1 MNLRQLREKTLT
13 PAEKKKREEI
23 AKAIEKDDPDMPMDK
38 KMAIATATAK
48 RVAERVRDG
57 KVDPTS
63 KMGKGKLT
71 GQEVSAY
78 YRSNPSAKKA
88 ASDATVKK
96 AIELALDTGGNMS
109 YAEKEIDKLRR
120 GLSRHPEVKK
130 ALRYANESVQE
141 AVDSTDTG
149 GSEEVSMATRQIKAM
164 RHFLDGIEA
173 RVKKEGD
180 MEEWFQNK
188 LTKANDYLKTL
199 YSYGHGDEVKEAV
212 SPAQQ
217 AAIAISKKERGEKPK
232 NECADEKDFKP
243 HMMYDPKTGKG
254 YKANTYA
261 DHVKMD
267 KMGYTHEKPE
277 VKEEKNCGCG
287 QTPCKT
293 YGTVKEDY
301 RKLAKHG
308 MGAETMNSIRVGH
321 GVDYYRADGA
331 KYSGKIVKMG
341 PKSYIV
347 RDDKNGKNYQY
358 MYLDREKAKKYLKQ
372 DMSEAVLNEIT
383 LARKD
388 FDKIKKGDKITVHF
402 DSSMKKGHK
411 QTLVVKSKTRSNK
424 YNVDKVNMVDA
435 NDSRN
440 RTKFTFYSRGGKDA
454 TLAWGNSAVSL
465 TKYILEYGGPP
476 ISRKK
481 YLKDI
486 REKKDDYPLYHKTY
500 SGAMAAAYAYA
511 KKKGFEVDT
520 DDIDRKVATGP
531 KKPSNGKT
539 NSFTLKLKG
548 QNRKML
554 AVQVTNLDNKR
565 YELNTYIT

>member
-57 KVDPTS
+57 KVDATS

-149 GSEEVSMATRQIKAM
+149 GGEEVSMATRQIKAL

-293 YGTVKEDY
+293 YGVKEELSNMPDSVKNQISQLRNKKMDVPHGSPQMKAIQMKIDSLLQRYRKESVNEDY

-308 MGAETMNSIRVGH
+308 MGAETKNSIRVGH

-331 KYSGKIVKMG
+331 KYSGKITKMG

-347 RDDKNGKNYQY
+347 RDDKNGKNYQF

-424 YNVDKVNMVDA
+424 YNVDILNMTDA

-440 RTKFTFYSRGGKDA
+440 RTKFKFFSRGGKDA
-454 TLAWGNSAVSL
+454 TLAWGDMGVTL
-465 TKYILEYGGPP
+465 TKYVLEYGGPP

-486 REKKDDYPLYHKTY
+486 REK
-500 SGAMAAAYAYA
+500 
-511 KKKGFEVDT
+511 
-520 DDIDRKVATGP
+520 
-531 KKPSNGKT
+531 
-539 NSFTLKLKG
+539 
-548 QNRKML
+548 
-554 AVQVTNLDNKR
+554 
-565 YELNTYIT
+565 

>member
-1 MNLRQLREKTLT
+1 MNFRELREKTLT

-63 KMGKGKLT
+63 KMGKSKLT

-130 ALRYANESVQE
+130 ALRYANESVE
-141 AVDSTDTG
+141 
-149 GSEEVSMATRQIKAM
+149 
-164 RHFLDGIEA
+164 
-173 RVKKEGD
+173 
-180 MEEWFQNK
+180 
-188 LTKANDYLKTL
+188 
-199 YSYGHGDEVKEAV
+199 EAV

-287 QTPCKT
+287 KTPCET

-301 RKLAKHG
+301 RKLAQKG
-308 MGAETMNSIRVGH
+308 MGTESERDARVGLEMDFYDSK
-321 GVDYYRADGA
+321 GN
-331 KYSGKIVKMG
+331 KQFGKITRKTRSG
-341 PKSYIV
+341 YTV
-347 RDDKNGKNYQY
+347 RDEKGK
-358 MYLDREKAKKYLKQ
+358 MHSFAFLDRQKAKSLLKQ

-383 LARKD
+383 LPRKD

-424 YNVDKVNMVDA
+424 YNVDILNMTDA

-440 RTKFTFYSRGGKDA
+440 RTKFKFFSRGGKDA
-454 TLAWGNSAVSL
+454 TLAWGDMGVTL
-465 TKYILEYGGPP
+465 TKYVLEYGGPP

-486 REKKDDYPLYHKTY
+486 REK
-500 SGAMAAAYAYA
+500 
-511 KKKGFEVDT
+511 
-520 DDIDRKVATGP
+520 
-531 KKPSNGKT
+531 
-539 NSFTLKLKG
+539 
-548 QNRKML
+548 
-554 AVQVTNLDNKR
+554 
-565 YELNTYIT
+565 